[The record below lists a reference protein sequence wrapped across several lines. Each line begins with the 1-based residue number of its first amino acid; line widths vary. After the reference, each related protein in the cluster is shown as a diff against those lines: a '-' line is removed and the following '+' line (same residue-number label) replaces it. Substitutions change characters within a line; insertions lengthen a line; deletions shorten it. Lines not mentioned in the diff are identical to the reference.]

1 MSNRSSVSIRKKIQ
15 LVLGLLLLLL
25 FILAG
30 TGILAALFYRDS
42 ALLISR
48 RSSELPLAVALSQQI
63 SQMQRQAESL
73 RESQKEREAFLNRYR
88 FTFDIS
94 SLAINKEIL
103 GQNQKQ
109 SFVLNLQTLRRLE
122 QDCCRALYNGQENRP
137 ENRLPE
143 QQILHEIAVVLDD
156 IELRGNDPSKLNDV
170 ATLQWLGE
178 KLDEISFHSRKF
190 LDRQQTQLSDYA
202 ENIKSQ
208 YRLFLGIVATSA
220 VVSAAIL
227 FALLRLMFAGIFY
240 PLQVL
245 VSGAQ
250 MVAQGRFNYRIK
262 LNAKDEMAQLADA
275 FNQMTE
281 RFETI
286 RNDLDAQVQT
296 KSREL
301 VRTERLAS
309 VGFLAAGVAHEI
321 NNPLASIA
329 MSAESL
335 QRRILPI
342 LEQIQKYQNANPPT
356 ETPQNFDGGVI
367 ERYLAMIQE
376 EAFRCKGITEKL
388 LDFARAE
395 RKIRERTN
403 LSELI
408 SGIVEMLNHL
418 GKYKEKHIRLEIP
431 PTLYALVN
439 PQEMKQVALNLLT
452 NALDSVDDGGVV
464 WVRLFEKEEIVHLI
478 FEDNGC
484 GMDADVL
491 QNVFEP
497 FFTKR
502 KNGQGTGLGLS
513 ITHRIIS
520 EHQGRIEAYSAGL
533 GLGAV
538 FQVEIPVASPE
549 SEKLAAMKSKEIA
562 TMRNDLLRNKFLAET
577 KEKNNK
583 KN

>member
-1 MSNRSSVSIRKKIQ
+1 MSRHSSVSIRKKIK
-15 LVLGLLLLLL
+15 LVLMLLL
-25 FILAG
+25 FLLLILAG
-30 TGILAALFYRDS
+30 TGIAAVRLYRDS
-42 ALLISR
+42 VLFISR
-48 RSSELPLAVALSQQI
+48 RSSELPLAAELSHQI
-63 SQMQRQAESL
+63 SQMQRQVESL
-73 RESQKEREAFLNRYR
+73 QESQKERETFLNRYR
-88 FTFDIS
+88 FTIGVSDPT
-94 SLAINKEIL
+94 LHKEIL

-109 SFVLNLQTLRRLE
+109 SFVSNLKILRTLERSCERMLRHEQPDVPEDRLAE
-122 QDCCRALYNGQENRP
+122 WQNLR
-137 ENRLPE
+137 
-143 QQILHEIAVVLDD
+143 EIAVVLDD
-156 IELRGNDPSKLNDV
+156 VEFRGDDPAKLNDT
-170 ATLQWLGE
+170 ATLKWLSE

-190 LDRQQTQLSDYA
+190 LERQQSQLTDYA
-202 ENIKSQ
+202 GNIKSQ
-208 YRLFLGIVATSA
+208 YRIFLGIVVTAA
-220 VVSAAIL
+220 VISAAIL
-227 FALLRLMFAGIFY
+227 FILLRLMFAGIFY
-240 PLQVL
+240 PLQTL

-262 LNAKDEMAQLADA
+262 LNAKDEMTQLAEA

-286 RNDLDAQVQT
+286 RNDLDAQVKA
-296 KSREL
+296 KSSEL

-335 QRRILPI
+335 QRRMLPI
-342 LEQIQKYQNANPPT
+342 LEQAQQHPKANP
-356 ETPQNFDGGVI
+356 QNDPVQNSDRDVI

-376 EAFRCKGITEKL
+376 EAFRCKEITEKL

-408 SGIVEMLNHL
+408 SKIVDMLRHL
-418 GKYKEKHIRLEIP
+418 GKYKEKHIRLETP
-431 PTLYALVN
+431 SSLYALVN
-439 PQEMKQVALNLLT
+439 PQEMKQVTLNLLT
-452 NALDSVDDGGVV
+452 NALDSIEDGGTV
-464 WVRLFEKEEIVHLI
+464 WIRLSEKDDMVHLA

-484 GMDADVL
+484 GMETDVL

-513 ITHRIIS
+513 ITHRIVS

-538 FQVEIPVASPE
+538 FQIEIPVTSPE
-549 SEKLAAMKSKEIA
+549 AEKLAALKSKEIA
-562 TMRNDLLRNKFLAET
+562 LRQR
-577 KEKNNK
+577 
-583 KN
+583 